1 MLLNTLAP
9 VLVYATSVFAIS
21 ILTGKPWLWLPTG
34 IMIIILV
41 ICIYFIGDALRDAM
55 DQRNT
60 ERS

>member
-1 MLLNTLAP
+1 M
-9 VLVYATSVFAIS
+9 LVYATSVFAIS
-21 ILTGKPWLWLPTG
+21 ILTGKPWLWLPAG

-55 DQRNT
+55 DPRNT